1 MPGTDEEARL
11 NALRGLEELRAMEQ
25 AEAEAAQ
32 MHAEAEAAEQKRIAL
47 RSSLA
52 SLSAETLVLGQC
64 DDTFQDTAP
73 DVSAPVP
80 PALQDRYR
88 SYLDEFPTLVE
99 RYGKDMA
106 LRVQMEREAAV
117 MQMLTGNAAAATNA
131 KAPPAAPAAPK
142 GKPKAK
148 PKAKQTAKVSTAKEN
163 DSAKANGARKRQTTS
178 EAPKGGKGQ
187 EAAPDSAAAKNNAVH
202 DLVTPPPTKPSA
214 PPAPSP
220 LTEDSAERAPKG
232 TPSSVS
238 SSTPGSS
245 SLHRQCTS
253 KSLGALLNRASS
265 VEDLVSLDPDEL
277 AKALGDPAEKK
288 EAEEKTEGEK
298 KPRDKDKHN
307 RRMRFYRSLKS
318 PALRDVLPYKMN
330 FQYLDLSSRFF

>member
-245 SLHRQCTS
+245 SLHRQRTS

>member
-148 PKAKQTAKVSTAKEN
+148 PKAKQTAKVSTATEN

-202 DLVTPPPTKPSA
+202 DLVTPPPTK
-214 PPAPSP
+214 
-220 LTEDSAERAPKG
+220 RAPKG